1 MNKELLDHA
10 TKLVGSEDDEWNE
23 FRRVSNILL
32 KLRMERGL
40 VTSMDE
46 DKRVEN
52 LIKQYIE
59 RVDILSGWTDE
70 EGNAEDE
77 KAGDDI
83 EMKDEKQERKDNNE
97 EIGEQIKYE
106 IEKNKGKDYEEDS
119 ITESMNEGYISQGE
133 SDFSTASGK
142 RIMVRSA
149 EEREYVN
156 KTKRAKTQ
164 NDKKSTLKEAMEKQK
179 VSGKKKL
186 EIRVR
191 FQFTYKGGRNIK
203 RHYGEQIK
211 EILYGMMMMMKR
223 FNPEMQLMTWGTKN
237 MSKDLSGEEIKLLS
251 NEQIL
256 DYIDLNTT
264 EEVLKNGKKYFM
276 NGLRLKTYD
285 DVKTVMKK
293 WDIEKYKLK
302 DGENILKTITFKEAE
317 MQKSDEAIA
326 IGYMMGTTEKGDYTT
341 LNNKIEQI
349 TGVQTEVSYQ
359 MVNQHGISK
368 KIWQL
373 AKEKAEKKYSNPYS
387 KEHRRL
393 KFQYSPNALV
403 VYVAREE
410 DIELATEKLFEE
422 YGNLI
427 EGQWATVP
435 DGSRMR
441 FVPIIQ
447 GTIATESVVKY
458 LHESLY
464 IQAVLKANE
473 IVFELPLKDIYAK
486 KEYLDNMSL
495 EEVIHSITTD
505 DEENVPVFKHIT
517 RKWTRDPEETKYEV
531 VCQPKMKE
539 DAQEILRNLQAR
551 LEELFDHNVRK
562 HFLAPLQMIKVKRKL
577 ETKKGVNKKLES
589 MIMASQGDSYG
600 NMLIEG
606 MEIMDKEPKMELRQT
621 KREVR
626 SRDEDSDDTLSNT
639 STISNSTTKTIQFS
653 KSAEEGNELTT
664 ESCIQSMREQA
675 AKYNITSTEAI
686 EWVREYHE
694 DNDSLL
700 KAEDLDD
707 IIEVIG
713 LGAWKEM
720 KTGIIYKRRLKV
732 IKSKAERRK
741 KKEKGKSETKENMD
755 YNKPEPE
762 LDEALSKMD
771 IDIPKAIQHNEH
783 SVSSET
789 NYTSQVSRLTNEE
802 PSQGTRD
809 TAGEGGGR

>member
-531 VCQPKMKE
+531 VCQPRMKE